1 VSISR
6 HQAVGAYQRWK
17 PQDFDAPEGA
27 TEPEAEA
34 APALPEPPPAPEPEP
49 ELPAYDPLVDLKL
62 PTAEEIERMHEEIR
76 AAGFEEG
83 KHEGHAEGFAEG
95 ERKGYAEGKARAEAE
110 AARLAALADRLDQSL
125 SGIDHEVAE
134 ELMALA
140 IELARQ
146 VVHRTLDEQP
156 EAILDTIR
164 AALQQLPQGHAQI
177 RLHPDDLALVR
188 EHMGEQLSHAGHR
201 LQEDFGLQR
210 GDCRIDAQGAQ
221 LDATLETRWRR
232 VLESLGRERAQ
243 FAPQD
248 ADPREA
254 QDQIAETDAD
264 QDEDAA
270 GSDGASA

>member
-1 VSISR
+1 MSISR

-17 PQDFDAPEGA
+17 PQDFDAPEG
-27 TEPEAEA
+27 TVEPETEA

-49 ELPAYDPLVDLKL
+49 ELPAYDPLIDLKL

-83 KHEGHAEGFAEG
+83 KREGHAEGLAAG

-146 VVHRTLDEQP
+146 VVHRTLDEHP
-156 EAILDTIR
+156 EAILGTLR

-177 RLHPDDLALVR
+177 RLHPEDLALVR
-188 EHMGEQLSHAGHR
+188 EHMGEQISHGGHR
-201 LQEDFGLQR
+201 LQEDFALQR
-210 GDCRIDAQGAQ
+210 GDCRIDTQGAQ

-232 VLESLGRERAQ
+232 VLESLGREHAQ

-248 ADPREA
+248 KATPDGMDDDDARE
-254 QDQIAETDAD
+254 
-264 QDEDAA
+264 DERSA
-270 GSDGASA
+270 GGDGASA